1 MTPRFRH
8 LPDLGATEAL
18 GRALARL
25 LRPGD
30 SVLLDGPLGAGKT
43 ALARALLREAC
54 GQPAMEVPSPSY
66 TLVQLYEGRFY
77 EGQAAEGAAL
87 SIAHFDLWRLDGPE
101 GLEELGWDE
110 ARNGVVLVEW
120 PDRLGPLAPPDALR
134 VSLRM
139 ADVPGA
145 ATADADADVD
155 ADMPRVATVMGWANR
170 LPAGPGGP

>member
-43 ALARALLREAC
+43 TLARALLRQAC

-66 TLVQLYEGRFY
+66 TLVQMYEGWS
-77 EGQAAEGAAL
+77 AEGAAL
-87 SIAHFDLWRLDGPE
+87 AIAHFDLWRLDGPG

-120 PDRLGPLAPPDALR
+120 PDRLGPLVPPDALR
-134 VSLRM
+134 VVLSV
-139 ADVPGA
+139 APHPGA
-145 ATADADADVD
+145 ATADPDADA
-155 ADMPRVATVMGWANR
+155 PRVATIAGWADR
-170 LPAGPGGP
+170 LPAGPDGS